1 MVLVRLNWMDAIGL
15 AQRTELG
22 TCWEH
27 LQAMEGSGEFFGLLE
42 RLMETADFQHRTG
55 ARYLAGRVLTLL
67 GAMRD
72 SSDLRMAMFSDAEQL
87 TCQDSVALR
96 FSDLE
101 VRLRVWQAEVQA
113 QQGEREQVLLHLGRQ
128 LWRLDEV
135 ERVAMDDVRWRQA
148 DGADPDEIEVVLA
161 YRLALRERLDL
172 PIFTSGMSFR
182 AVAGVTET
190 HIEGAARRVLQA
202 ETSEQLA
209 NSLLD
214 REFWCSH
221 VRRLHAQRFDE
232 MNAPFHAR
240 LEAVQEAADLSEQQV
255 LQQTEEISQ
264 QRQAAERALL
274 LDITRQALDSAA
286 EPLQP

>member
-1 MVLVRLNWMDAIGL
+1 
-15 AQRTELG
+15 
-22 TCWEH
+22 
-27 LQAMEGSGEFFGLLE
+27 
-42 RLMETADFQHRTG
+42 
-55 ARYLAGRVLTLL
+55 
-67 GAMRD
+67 
-72 SSDLRMAMFSDAEQL
+72 
-87 TCQDSVALR
+87 
-96 FSDLE
+96 